1 MHPSEREKVSDFVA
15 ASSVDSKGSSIWA
28 IFLLPSQ
35 ALELD
40 WEQSSYSLDWHSDV
54 GCQDWIAM
62 LLLLVSTFNI
72 FNTQTFVLLR
82 IKNMDV

>member
-1 MHPSEREKVSDFVA
+1 MHPSEREKVSDFIA

-40 WEQSSYSLDWHSDV
+40 WEQSSYSLDWHSDGWV
-54 GCQDWIAM
+54 PRLDCYAAIIGINFQYI
-62 LLLLVSTFNI
+62 
-72 FNTQTFVLLR
+72 
-82 IKNMDV
+82 